1 MTNTISLSIK
11 TLKLR
16 MERHYKLAVRHQQKG
31 AEFEKRWRDA
41 MFPVEKQEEVAGFV
55 PGLRIVREN
64 RKALVQ
70 EVDFGDN
77 QA

>member
-31 AEFEKRWRDA
+31 AEFEKRWREA
-41 MFPVEKQEEVAGFV
+41 MFPVEKQEEV
-55 PGLRIVREN
+55 IEI
-64 RKALVQ
+64 
-70 EVDFGDN
+70 DFGAMVTGDK
-77 QA
+77 Q